1 MTDSR
6 AERYFEDYVAGTM
19 QEFGKVS
26 LSAAEIID
34 FARKYDPQDFHID
47 PEKAAAGPYGGLIAS
62 GWQTVV
68 VVMRLLVDRF
78 LSSASSLGSPGID
91 QLRWL
96 APVRP
101 GDELTVRVK
110 VVDARRS
117 NSKPDRGLVHS
128 VIEVHNQDDTKV
140 MSMKAVSVI
149 ACREPAA

>member
-1 MTDSR
+1 MTDSSV
-6 AERYFEDYVAGTM
+6 ERYFEDYVAGTM

-26 LSAAEIID
+26 LSQAEIID

-128 VIEVHNQDDTKV
+128 VLEVHNQDGIKV

-149 ACREPAA
+149 ACRETAA

>member
-1 MTDSR
+1 MTDSSTD
-6 AERYFEDYVAGTM
+6 RYFENYLVGEF
-19 QEFGKVS
+19 QEFGQVS
-26 LSAAEIID
+26 LSEAEIID
-34 FARKYDPQDFHID
+34 FARKYDPQYFHID
-47 PEKAAAGPYGGLIAS
+47 PEKAAAGPYGGLVAS

-68 VVMRLLVDRF
+68 VVMRILVDNF

-110 VVDARRS
+110 VVDSRRS

-128 VIEVHNQDDTKV
+128 VIEVHNQGDIKV
-140 MSMKAVSVI
+140 MSIKAVSVI
-149 ACREPAA
+149 ACRETAV

>member
-1 MTDSR
+1 MTDSS
-6 AERYFEDYVAGTM
+6 AERYFEDYVTGAM

-26 LSAAEIID
+26 LSEAEIID
-34 FARKYDPQDFHID
+34 FAKKYDPQDFHID
-47 PEKAAAGPYGGLIAS
+47 PEKAATGPYGGLIAS

-149 ACREPAA
+149 ACREVAV